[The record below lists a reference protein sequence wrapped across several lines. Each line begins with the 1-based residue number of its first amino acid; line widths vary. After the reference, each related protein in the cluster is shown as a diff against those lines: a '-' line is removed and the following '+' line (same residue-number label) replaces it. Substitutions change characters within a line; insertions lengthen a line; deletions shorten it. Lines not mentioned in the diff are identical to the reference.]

1 MRHVAFLR
9 LVDTKEKN
17 ALSQELMD
25 LVLRKEYDFI
35 LNLYCDDIY
44 ELQLAK
50 EETDSVQTLGAFTVR
65 ERMIKSS
72 VDFIIDY
79 KKDKNLV
86 PAGITS
92 QKTILPALVYSVIL
106 NVEQQKE
113 EGTDSVVNIFEPLFV
128 FEGSKLIFSTTT
140 IPIPPKYEG
149 MAKIEQY
156 LSIAGGREYVQ
167 NDTQISL
174 GIMSPDLIEIV
185 DFGDVE
191 QILSRPE
198 GFTPPEIFDFEKT
211 DLEADGYLYMSIFQ
225 YPRSTNEDETYFYAT
240 LVDIKVP
247 VNTNYDLTDEGFFK
261 ITDSKLVT
269 EKAGRMTIL
278 DAFKNEELSGYE
290 KTVLEFFSFDRAV
303 FLQTLMIDKKL
314 KTHYLNPNEA
324 GEENFIKAFGY
335 TMDDLEILT
344 PMSFATKI
352 LSCPAFIEMAYEAE
366 VKTTLDELIGEERT
380 EKFLTWVDGFIEKAS
395 DFSIVQQ
402 INETTLDLE
411 FDEQEG
417 FLSTS
422 FIKMSD
428 DAYSEGE
435 MLRFKDS
442 AAHKMQMANI
452 GLSEGVEVGVDMLSG
467 VLDDGDFKQLI
478 KYLIPAMSVIV
489 VQGTIMILYPYHYLP
504 AIQEYDPQDDDLS
517 ISDVKAISNDILPV
531 HWLDLSDMISD
542 LAIETGDDLLDLEVE
557 TGHVGGALDLESIQK
572 SLTIVDVP
580 IVSVSYKKTHLR
592 VSEIHQMVS
601 LFNSN
606 FDLDFKTVI
615 GGIVHLIRHI
625 KVDDLEKLKNF
636 INNYLNQL
644 INSQR
649 TSGSVLIEDLLVNE
663 QNEFIIKMI
672 GHDFVSLPGV
682 EMMDSLNKMHVDFL
696 SV

>member
-1 MRHVAFLR
+1 MRHVSFLR
-9 LVDTKEKN
+9 LVDTKEKE
-17 ALSQELMD
+17 ALSRELMD
-25 LVLRKEYDFI
+25 LVLQKEYDFI

-50 EETDSVQTLGAFTVR
+50 EETSAVQTIGAFTVR

-72 VDFIIDY
+72 VDFIINY
-79 KKDKNLV
+79 KKGKNSV
-86 PAGITS
+86 PSGNAS
-92 QKTILPALVYSVIL
+92 QKAILPALVYSVIL

-113 EGTDSVVNIFEPLFV
+113 EGSDSVVNIFEPLFV

-140 IPIPPKYEG
+140 IQVPPKYEG
-149 MAKIEQY
+149 VATIEQY

-211 DLEADGYLYMSIFQ
+211 DSEADGYLYMSIFQ
-225 YPRSTNEDETYFYAT
+225 YPRSTNEGETYFYAT

-247 VNTNYDLTDEGFFK
+247 VNTNYDLTEEGFFK

-278 DAFKNEELSGYE
+278 DAFKDEELNDYE

-314 KTHYLNPNEA
+314 KTNYLNPKDA

-335 TMDDLEILT
+335 TMDSLEIIT

-352 LSCPAFIEMAYEAE
+352 LSCPAFIEMAYESE
-366 VKTTLDELIGEERT
+366 VKSTLDELIGEEKT
-380 EKFLTWVDGFIEKAS
+380 NEFIKWVNGFIETAS
-395 DFSIVQQ
+395 DFNVVQQ
-402 INETTLDLE
+402 VNDATLDLE
-411 FDEQEG
+411 FDEEEG

-435 MLRFKDS
+435 MLKFKDS

-452 GLSEGVEVGVDMLSG
+452 GLSEGIEVGINMLSG
-467 VLDDGDFKQLI
+467 VLDDEDFKKLL
-478 KYLIPAMSVIV
+478 KYLIPAMSVVV

-504 AIQEYDPQDDDLS
+504 AIQEYDPDDDDLS
-517 ISDVKAISNDILPV
+517 ISEVKAISEDILPV

-542 LAIETGDDLLDLEVE
+542 LALEVGDDLLDLEVE
-557 TGHVGGALDLESIQK
+557 TGHVGGVLDLESIQK

-580 IVSVSYKKTHLR
+580 IVNVSYKKTHLR
-592 VSEIHQMVS
+592 ISEIHQMVS
-601 LFNSN
+601 LFNSD
-606 FDLDFKTVI
+606 FDIDFKTVLSGLI
-615 GGIVHLIRHI
+615 HLIRHI
-625 KVDDLEKLKNF
+625 KVEDLEKLKNF
-636 INNYLNQL
+636 IDNYLNQL

-649 TSGSVLIEDLLVNE
+649 TSGSVLIEDLLINE

-672 GHDFVSLPGV
+672 GHEFVSLPGA
-682 EMMDSLNKMHVDFL
+682 EMVDSSNKVHVDFL
-696 SV
+696 AI